1 MKAVTQLNPDN
12 TYTAHIEDHEGDG
25 PVGRGE
31 TPLEALL
38 DLAERLATTLEAEA
52 VLEAIRG
59 SKQEGEM
66 TMTKYSGGPAFPS
79 DGYNFGMS
87 LRDWLAGQALANRY
101 TEHESDP
108 NKVAAYAYN
117 IADAMLAARHK

>member
-1 MKAVTQLNPDN
+1 MGIGAGPIRHGPARATSATTNPAPAREGLDTETPWRGATVLKAVTQLNPDN

-52 VLEAIRG
+52 VLEAIRDA
-59 SKQEGEM
+59 
-66 TMTKYSGGPAFPS
+66 TK
-79 DGYNFGMS
+79 
-87 LRDWLAGQALANRY
+87 
-101 TEHESDP
+101 
-108 NKVAAYAYN
+108 
-117 IADAMLAARHK
+117 